1 MKMVKKILLGTL
13 AVAAILTFASC
24 GQREEAGNSSIIDVN
39 AGSSKASIDA
49 TNDSDSV
56 TRGFKTLQTKHLDA
70 ICHIETT
77 VTDLVDKTV
86 NGKKIKSSGTMGY
99 IFNLVKNEET
109 NKYSFT
115 IAGAR
120 HNQVAGTIE
129 AYVESFKDIDA
140 DKLEES
146 LEGGTKATGLSY
158 ASTDFGFTL
167 VPKANLDDMLAGQTS
182 TPKKLDLW
190 IDVVANGKASATAT
204 EYPAN
209 RGDASK
215 EGTYT
220 VSFYWKDPK
229 RKSSATSYDLK
240 YVDGNSA
247 APATFEDGF
256 LKSCTVEVANVNA
269 KYDATKG
276 LTSMQSDVGFYA
288 NVYAGQTL
296 KGTWQFS
303 EIKKEAEEIEE

>member
-13 AVAAILTFASC
+13 AVAAILSIASC
-24 GQREEAGNSSIIDVN
+24 KREEGGNSELIQVN
-39 AGSSKASIDA
+39 TASSKASIDY
-49 TNDSDSV
+49 TNDGDSV

-86 NGKKIKSSGTMGY
+86 NGNKILSSGTMGY

-120 HNQVAGTIE
+120 HNKVAGTIE
-129 AYVESFKDIDA
+129 AYVESFKDVAA
-140 DKLEES
+140 DKLEEQ
-146 LEGGTKATGLSY
+146 LDGGVKATGLTYGSD
-158 ASTDFGFTL
+158 DFGFTL
-167 VPKANLDDMLAGQTS
+167 VTKAQLDAMLNGQTS

-190 IDVVANGKASATAT
+190 IDVVANGQEKKNNTLVDAAGRDGTA
-204 EYPAN
+204 
-209 RGDASK
+209 
-215 EGTYT
+215 GTYT
-220 VSFYWKDPK
+220 VSFYWKDPV
-229 RKSSATSYDLK
+229 RKSSANSYDLK

-247 APATFEDGF
+247 APSTYAAG
-256 LKSCTVEVANVNA
+256 LLSRCTVLAANVNA
-269 KYDATKG
+269 PYNEEKG

-288 NVYAGQTL
+288 NVYAGQHL
-296 KGTWQFS
+296 VGSWQFS

>member
-13 AVAAILTFASC
+13 AVAAILSIASC
-24 GQREEAGNSSIIDVN
+24 KREEGGNSSIIDVK
-39 AGSSKASIDA
+39 AASSSASIDK
-49 TNDSDSV
+49 TNDGDSV

-86 NGKKIKSSGTMGY
+86 NGNKILSSGTMGY

-120 HNQVAGTIE
+120 HNKVAGTIE
-129 AYVESFKDIDA
+129 AYVESFKDVAA
-140 DKLEES
+140 DKLEEQ
-146 LEGGTKATGLSY
+146 LDGGVKATGLTYGSD
-158 ASTDFGFTL
+158 DFGFTL
-167 VPKANLDDMLAGQTS
+167 VTKAQLDAMLNGQTS

-190 IDVVANGKASATAT
+190 IDVVANGQEMKNNTLVDAAGRDGTA
-204 EYPAN
+204 A
-209 RGDASK
+209 
-215 EGTYT
+215 GTYT
-220 VSFYWKDPK
+220 VTFYWKDPK
-229 RKSSATSYDLK
+229 RKSSATSYDLH

-247 APATFEDGF
+247 APTTFEDGW
-256 LKSCTVEVANVNA
+256 LKSCTVAAANVNA
-269 KYDATKG
+269 PYNAEKG

-296 KGTWQFS
+296 KGTWEFS